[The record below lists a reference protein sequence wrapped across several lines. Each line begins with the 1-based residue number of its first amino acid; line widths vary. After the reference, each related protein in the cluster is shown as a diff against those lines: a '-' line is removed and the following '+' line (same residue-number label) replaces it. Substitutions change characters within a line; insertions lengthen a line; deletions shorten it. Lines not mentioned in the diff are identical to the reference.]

1 MLDRKFGGTPMQRFL
16 MTACLFTALLV
27 SACSTESSS
36 PPESGKLIDYTV
48 INRNELGNIKLSYDL
63 RVDLVN
69 GRLPTADELEA
80 VSRYLHRKEKR
91 HDRTFV
97 TFYLPGME
105 VGAGAFA
112 TAHHDPN
119 LEVSIL
125 EFMIPDQYKHL
136 LLTSAQSNEPEKL
149 PTTTPIEEASEE
161 YTISVSAKP
170 VSAYGVEFTVKT
182 NIPLPVEVMAGM
194 SLKGQKPD
202 DIYIGYSKRVKLASS
217 EQTFVIDASSQ
228 KKKLPSGDYVAEV
241 TFYPGWGAKNGNP
254 KASII
259 KQQISDSVEVRL
271 KGSGESSSDAGERNK
286 LQMWVMENVIVG
298 TVWNEPDFVRR
309 LGAYE
314 RIKADR
320 NLHEGFYFP
329 KADMTILVNTYKG
342 TVSTWCMGRAS
353 K

>member
-1 MLDRKFGGTPMQRFL
+1 MQRFL
-16 MTACLFTALLV
+16 MTVCLLAALLV
-27 SACSTESSS
+27 SACNTESSS
-36 PPESGKLIDYTV
+36 PPESEKLINYKV
-48 INRNELGNIKLSYDL
+48 INRGEHGNIKLSYDL
-63 RVDLVN
+63 RVDIVD

-112 TAHHDPN
+112 TAHHNPN
-119 LEVSIL
+119 LEVSVL

-136 LLTSAQSNEPEKL
+136 LLTFARSNEPEKL
-149 PTTTPIEEASEE
+149 PTATPIKEDSEE

-170 VSAYGVEFTVKT
+170 VSAFGVEFTVKS
-182 NIPLPVEVMAGM
+182 NIPLPVEVMAGI

-202 DIYIGYSKRVKLASS
+202 DSYIGYSERIKLAAT
-217 EQTFVIDASSQ
+217 EQKFVIDASSQ
-228 KKKLPSGDYVAEV
+228 KEKLPSGEYVAEV
-241 TFYPGWGAKNGNP
+241 TFYPRWGAKNGNQ

-259 KQQISDSVEVRL
+259 KQEISDAVGLRL
-271 KGSGESSSDAGERNK
+271 KGSGESSSDAIERNK
-286 LQMWVMENVIVG
+286 SQMWVMENFTVG
-298 TVWNEPDFVRR
+298 TIWNERDFVRR
-309 LGAYE
+309 LGKYE

-342 TVSTWCMGRAS
+342 TVLTWRMGRAT

>member
-1 MLDRKFGGTPMQRFL
+1 MQRCL
-16 MTACLFTALLV
+16 ITACLLTSLLV

-36 PPESGKLIDYTV
+36 PPGSGKLIDYTV
-48 INRNELGNIKLSYDL
+48 INRGELGNIKLSYDL

-80 VSRYLHRKEKR
+80 VSRYLHQKEKG
-91 HDRTFV
+91 HDKTYI

-112 TAHHDPN
+112 TAHHNPN

-125 EFMIPDQYKHL
+125 EFMIPDQYKNL
-136 LLTSAQSNEPEKL
+136 LQTSAHSHEAKKQS
-149 PTTTPIEEASEE
+149 TATPIEEAPEE

-170 VSAYGVEFTVKT
+170 VSAYGIEFTVKT

-202 DIYIGYSKRVKLASS
+202 DTYIGYSKRIKLASS
-217 EQTFVIDASSQ
+217 EQTFVIDTSDQ
-228 KKKLPSGDYVAEV
+228 KKKLPSGEYLAEV
-241 TFYPGWGAKNGNP
+241 TFYPRWGAKNGNP
-254 KASII
+254 KASSI

-271 KGSGESSSDAGERNK
+271 KGSGESSSDANERNK
-286 LQMWVMENVIVG
+286 LRRWVMENVIVG
-298 TVWNEPDFVRR
+298 TVWNEHDFVQR
-309 LGAYE
+309 LSAYE
-314 RIKADR
+314 RIKADW
-320 NLHEGFYFP
+320 NVHEGFYFP

-342 TVSTWCMGRAS
+342 TVSTWRMGRAS